1 MARFDLE
8 NYETVADR
16 LVKFWRDY
24 PNGQIHTELLNT
36 SSEKM
41 QQFVVKALVYKD
53 AADARPWA
61 TGLAEEHFG
70 DRGPNETSPV
80 ENCETSAI
88 GRALANAGY
97 ATTSESRPSRE
108 EMSKVNRAV
117 GNRVEKVQEVRE
129 QVKRG
134 PQHDVAADPRFETIK
149 QGAFADPSNQFLAD
163 LVKKGGEYGK
173 LSEKQLAAGFNAAR
187 KALDSTPRKGEAVTV
202 GDIANAFGASDE
214 PF

>member
-16 LVKFWRDY
+16 IVKFWQDH

-36 SSEKM
+36 SPEKM
-41 QQFVVKALVYKD
+41 TQFVVKALVYKD
-53 AADARPWA
+53 ASDARPWA
-61 TGLAEEHFG
+61 TGLAEEHFS

-97 ATTSESRPSRE
+97 ANTSESRPSRE
-108 EMSKVNRAV
+108 EMSKVNRAATS
-117 GNRVEKVQEVRE
+117 RVENVQEIRE

-134 PQHDVAADPRFETIK
+134 PQHNVQADTRFETIK
-149 QGAFADPSNQFLAD
+149 QGAAADPSNAFLSD
-163 LVKKGGEYGK
+163 LVEKGAKYGK

-187 KALDSTPRKGEAVTV
+187 KALDSGPRKGEAKTV
-202 GDIANAFGASDE
+202 AEIAGAFGASEE